1 MLQKIRDKITGWFA
15 AVFLGAIA
23 IVFIF
28 WGIQFES
35 SVNVA
40 AAKVNGEKIAV
51 DDVRRAWQDRQTEL
65 QQATRDELSPEVVKT
80 EQQRLLDNFVR
91 RELLLQRAAKLGYR
105 VSDQELA
112 QALAAIPALQVD
124 GQFSRDRY
132 AALLRSQG
140 RTEADFEADFRRDL
154 EINQL
159 QDAITGSAF
168 MLPGEFERRVQV
180 LGETRE
186 VQVLLVP
193 VAGHEAGVTVTEEQV
208 AQRFEERKADF
219 QTPETVNLQYVRLDL
234 ADVAAQVQVTEEGLR
249 AFYDQ
254 VAAERY
260 TTAERRRARHIL
272 IESGSDDA
280 AAQARADK
288 LAAEAK
294 GGADFAALATANSDD
309 PGSKG
314 QGGDLGWATRDS
326 FVAPFA
332 DALFAMNAGEI
343 RGPVKTQFGYH
354 VIKLEAIE
362 PGAQRPFDEV
372 RSELEADYRRDQAQS
387 AFYERS
393 QALADEAFAAL
404 SELDSVAQKLGLELR
419 TVVDFTRQGGG
430 ALGADRKL
438 IEAVF
443 SDEVLV
449 ERQNSPALNLGEGS
463 VVVVRVTDHKTP
475 APRALDEVRGEIE
488 AALRNEAAGKAAAA
502 AAEAAAAQLTAGADV
517 TEVAKSINLPPPGVM
532 TLTRNV
538 EGWPPELIK
547 AVFAAPAPAAGEVSA
562 GTAMLANGN
571 AVAFVVRSVKPGSVP
586 PGQESQVAEA
596 LRQAGSRQGLIEFS
610 AYLGEIERNAKI
622 TRNPQVFDQQ

>member
-1 MLQKIRDKITGWFA
+1 MLQQIRDKITGWFA

-40 AAKVNGEKIAV
+40 AAKVNGEKIPV
-51 DDVRRAWQDRQTEL
+51 ESVRRAWQDRQTEL
-65 QQATRDELSPEVVKT
+65 QQQTRDELPPDVVKA
-80 EQQRLLDNFVR
+80 EQQRLLENFIR
-91 RELLLQRAAKLGYR
+91 RELLLQRASGLGYR

-140 RTEADFEADFRRDL
+140 RTEADFEAEFRRDL

-159 QDAITGSAF
+159 QNAIAGSAF
-168 MLPGEFERRVQV
+168 VLPGEFDRRVKII
-180 LGETRE
+180 GETRD
-186 VQVLLVP
+186 VQMLLLP
-193 VAGHEAGVTVTEEQV
+193 VAGYAAGVTVTDEQI
-208 AQRFEERKADF
+208 AKRYEERKADF
-219 QTPETVNLQYVRLDL
+219 QTPERVNLQYVQLNL

-260 TTAERRRARHIL
+260 ATAERRRARHIL
-272 IESGSDDA
+272 VESGSDDA
-280 AAQARADK
+280 AAKAKADK

-294 GGADFAALATANSDD
+294 GGADFAALASANSDD

-314 QGGDLGWATRDS
+314 QGGDLGWATRES

-354 VIKLEAIE
+354 IIKLEAIE
-362 PGAQRPFDEV
+362 PGAQRSFDEV
-372 RSELEADYRRDQAQS
+372 RGELEADYRRDQAQS

-404 SELDSVAQKLGLELR
+404 SELDSVAQKFGLELR

-430 ALGADRKL
+430 ALGADRKV
-438 IEAVF
+438 IDSVF

-449 ERQNSPALNLGEGS
+449 ERQNSPALNLGEDS
-463 VVVVRVTDHKTP
+463 VVVVRVTDHQPP
-475 APRALDEVRGEIE
+475 APRALEEVRGTIE
-488 AALRNEAAGKAAAA
+488 AALRNEAAGQ
-502 AAEAAAAQLTAGADV
+502 AAEAAAKVAAGKLAAGADLA
-517 TEVAKSINLPPPGVM
+517 ELAKTVNGQATGVN
-532 TLTRNV
+532 TITRNA
-538 EGWPPELIK
+538 EALPPELIK
-547 AVFAAPAPAAGEVSA
+547 AVYAVPAPAAGEVA
-562 GTAMLANGN
+562 TGTASLADGN
-571 AVAFVVRSVKPGSVP
+571 AVAFVVKAVQPGTVP
-586 PGQESQVAEA
+586 AGQESQIADIIK
-596 LRQAGSRQGLIEFS
+596 RAGGQQGLIEFS
-610 AYLGEIERNAKI
+610 AYVSELERNAKI
-622 TRNPQVFDQQ
+622 TRNAQVFDQ

>member
-1 MLQKIRDKITGWFA
+1 MLQQIRDKITGWFA

-51 DDVRRAWQDRQTEL
+51 ESVRRAWQDRQSEL
-65 QQATRDELSPEVVKT
+65 QQATRDELPPEVVKA

-91 RELLLQRAAKLGYR
+91 RELLLQRASELGYR

-154 EINQL
+154 EISQL
-159 QDAITGSAF
+159 QNAITGSAF

-180 LGETRE
+180 LGETRD
-186 VQVLLVP
+186 VQMLLLP
-193 VAGHEAGVTVTEEQV
+193 VASHAAGVTVTDEQV
-208 AQRFEERKADF
+208 AQRYEERKADF

-234 ADVAAQVQVTEEGLR
+234 ADVAAQVQVTEDGLR

-260 TTAERRRARHIL
+260 TTSERRRARHIL
-272 IESGSDDA
+272 VESGSDDA
-280 AAQARADK
+280 AAKAKADK

-294 GGADFAALATANSDD
+294 GGADFAALAAANSDD

-362 PGAQRPFDEV
+362 PGAQRSFDDV
-372 RSELEADYRRDQAQS
+372 RGELEADYRRDQAQS
-387 AFYERS
+387 TFYERS

-404 SELDSVAQKLGLELR
+404 NELDSVAKKLGLELR
-419 TVVDFTRQGGG
+419 SVEGFTRQGGG
-430 ALGADRKL
+430 ALGNDRKL

-449 ERQNSPALNLGEGS
+449 ERQNSPALNLGEES

-488 AALRNEAAGKAAAA
+488 AALRNEAAGKAAEAAAKA
-502 AAEAAAAQLTAGADV
+502 AAERLAAGVDLA
-517 TEVAKSINLPPPGVM
+517 EVAQSVNAQPTGVM
-532 TLTRNV
+532 TVTRNA
-538 EGWPPELIK
+538 EGLPPEFIK
-547 AVFAAPAPAAGEVSA
+547 AVYAVAAPAAGEVA
-562 GTAMLANGN
+562 TGTASLADGN
-571 AVAFVVRSVKPGSVP
+571 AVAFVVRAVKPGSVP
-586 PGQESQVAEA
+586 PAQESQIVDV
-596 LRQAGSRQGLIEFS
+596 LRQAGSQQGLVEFS

-622 TRNPQVFDQQ
+622 TRNEKVFDQ